1 MSEVHGGDHEPFPK
15 GTVIL
20 SSKAIGFE
28 PNERK
33 YLKKLFQFSE
43 RSFQSINSSKEENVH
58 FISVLLQLLDF

>member
-33 YLKKLFQFSE
+33 YLKKLFQF
-43 RSFQSINSSKEENVH
+43 KEQV
-58 FISVLLQLLDF
+58 FRKKLSVNKLI